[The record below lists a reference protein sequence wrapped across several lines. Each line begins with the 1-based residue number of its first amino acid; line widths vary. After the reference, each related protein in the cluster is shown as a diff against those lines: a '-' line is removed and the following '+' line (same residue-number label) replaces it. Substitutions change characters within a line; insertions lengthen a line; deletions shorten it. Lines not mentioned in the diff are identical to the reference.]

1 MIGKL
6 DPEERVLSA
15 GPKELPEWFEQT
27 SDEPYDRHQY
37 QLECNGQSIIFDD
50 YDHLRAY
57 WFESVRNWGNCKVNV
72 LDRKQN
78 KKKTNGGFK

>member
-37 QLECNGQSIIFDD
+37 QLEWNGQSIIFDD
-50 YDHLRAY
+50 YDQLRAF
-57 WFESVRNWGNCKVNV
+57 WFQSVRNWSDAKVNV

-78 KKKTNGGFK
+78 KKKSNGGFK

>member
-15 GPKELPEWFEQT
+15 GPKELPAWFEQT
-27 SDEPYDRHQY
+27 SDAPYDRHQY
-37 QLECNGQSIIFDD
+37 QLESNGQSIIFDD
-50 YDHLRAY
+50 YDLLRAY
-57 WFESVRNWGNCKVNV
+57 WFESVRNWKDAKVNV

-78 KKKTNGGFK
+78 KKKSNGGFK

>member
-15 GPKELPEWFEQT
+15 GPEVLPEWFEQT

-37 QLECNGQSIIFDD
+37 QLEFNGKSIIFDD
-50 YDHLRAY
+50 YDQLRAY
-57 WFESVRNWGNCKVNV
+57 WFQKIRNWGNCKVNV

-78 KKKTNGGFK
+78 KKKSNGGFK

>member
-15 GPKELPEWFEQT
+15 GPKELPARFEQT
-27 SDEPYDRHQY
+27 SDKPYDRHQY

-50 YDHLRAY
+50 YDQLRAY
-57 WFESVRNWGNCKVNV
+57 WFQSVRNWKDAKVNV

-78 KKKTNGGFK
+78 KKKSNGGFK

>member
-6 DPEERVLSA
+6 DPEERVLST
-15 GPKELPEWFEQT
+15 GPKELPVWFEQT
-27 SDEPYDRHQY
+27 SDESYDRHQY
-37 QLECNGQSIIFDD
+37 QLEFNGQSLIFDD
-50 YDHLRAY
+50 YDQLRAY
-57 WFESVRNWGNCKVNV
+57 WFECARNWDDCKVNV

>member
-15 GPKELPEWFEQT
+15 GPTELPVWFEQT

-37 QLECNGQSIIFDD
+37 QLECNGQSFIFDD
-50 YDHLRAY
+50 YDQLRVY
-57 WFESVRNWGNCKVNV
+57 WFESVRNWGNCKVSV

-78 KKKTNGGFK
+78 KKNSNGGFK

>member
-6 DPEERVLSA
+6 DPEERVLA
-15 GPKELPEWFEQT
+15 AVQKELPEWCAQT

-50 YDHLRAY
+50 YDQLRAY
-57 WFESVRNWGNCKVNV
+57 WFQSVRNWKDAKVNV
-72 LDRKQN
+72 LDRKQ
-78 KKKTNGGFK
+78 KKKKSNGGFK